1 MSKHRITRRAFVASG
16 LLMGA
21 VSSLVSGNVVAL
33 ARNKSEQ
40 KLLKEPNAIAALIEE
55 RLPNV
60 KLDQKALNDY
70 AEDLIRRVAEER
82 DNDSALYRS
91 VLKSKLNNNQL
102 EHFIVQ
108 DFLMKSDALITAHLK
123 KPVTFLGKMD
133 I

>member
-21 VSSLVSGNVVAL
+21 VSSLVSGNVLAL

-40 KLLKEPNAIAALIEE
+40 KLLKEPSAIVALIKE
-55 RLPNV
+55 RLPNA

-70 AEDLIRRVAEER
+70 SEDLIRRVAEER

-91 VLKSKLNNNQL
+91 VLKSKLNNKQL

-123 KPVTFLGKMD
+123 KPVTFLG
-133 I
+133 

>member
-123 KPVTFLGKMD
+123 KPVTFLG
-133 I
+133 